1 MIKVHPPN
9 NMLHQYVAGDI
20 NSAAGLV
27 ISTHIDMCTHCQ
39 RLVKAME
46 DELSS
51 SIAHSVN
58 DSQSRLDN
66 ADMQS
71 MLDTIFKSAPPERT
85 PLNPDDKLIYLNG
98 QRFNLPRSLARQKN
112 RIGPWSKMVGNM
124 WRAAI
129 YLGASEVAHLI
140 YMGNAASLPEH
151 THNGTELQL
160 VLNGSF
166 SDEYGHYQ
174 GGDLLFLDA
183 THQHSPRTNGEDCL
197 LLTVFDGPLQFT
209 SGINRLLNPFSN
221 LFLR

>member
-9 NMLHQYVAGDI
+9 TMLHRYVAGDI

-27 ISTHIDMCTHCQ
+27 VSTHMDMCAHCQ
-39 RLVKAME
+39 RLVAAIE
-46 DELSS
+46 DELST
-51 SIAHSVN
+51 SISDGVN
-58 DSQSRLDN
+58 E
-66 ADMQS
+66 ADKGLNNVDVQL
-71 MLDTIFKSAPPERT
+71 MLDTIFNSAPPERT

-98 QRFNLPRSLARQKN
+98 KRFNLPRSLARQKN

-140 YMGNAASLPEH
+140 YMGSAASVPEH
-151 THNGTELQL
+151 THKGTELQL
-160 VLNGSF
+160 VINGSF
-166 SDEYGHYQ
+166 SDEYGHYR
-174 GGDLLFLDA
+174 GGDLLLLDG
-183 THQHSPRTNGEDCL
+183 THQHTPQTNEEDCL